1 MHVETSFV
9 RNLGDLMP
17 ARDGLTL
24 LTGNAGGLEIRV
36 DGVPIPPIGP
46 VGTVRRQ
53 IALDP
58 ARLLSGAAAPR

>member
-1 MHVETSFV
+1 MLCGCLG
-9 RNLGDLMP
+9 RNYPGK
-17 ARDGLTL
+17 
-24 LTGNAGGLEIRV
+24 AGGLEIRV

-58 ARLLSGAAAPR
+58 ARLLSGAAVPR

>member
-1 MHVETSFV
+1 M
-9 RNLGDLMP
+9 
-17 ARDGLTL
+17 

-36 DGVPIPPIGP
+36 DGVTVPPIGP

-58 ARLLSGAAAPR
+58 TRLLSGTAMPR